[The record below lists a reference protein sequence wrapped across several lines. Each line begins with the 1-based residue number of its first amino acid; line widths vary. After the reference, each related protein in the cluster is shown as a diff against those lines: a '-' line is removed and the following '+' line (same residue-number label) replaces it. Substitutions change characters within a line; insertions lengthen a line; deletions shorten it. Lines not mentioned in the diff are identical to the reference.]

1 MYSRNLNNKKFF
13 KTMEAIQTTNAQEV
27 IADKSVIYNKTF
39 DLLTDTKTNW
49 GVTKKTFNLS

>member
-1 MYSRNLNNKKFF
+1 
-13 KTMEAIQTTNAQEV
+13 MEAIQTTNAQEV